1 MSDQKVQIPEA
12 LVPLSWIL
20 GDWEGTGRGHYPDI
34 EDFSFVQQAEF
45 RNDGRP
51 FISYFSRTW
60 LLNEDGSVGKPLAN
74 ESGFWRLPKP
84 DVVEL
89 VLVHA
94 SGIAET
100 WAGVNEVLQIDNA
113 RITSA
118 RARVG
123 TTHVL
128 RTATASDVR
137 GGERLYGLMDG
148 HLLWTFDMAA
158 EEHDMQNHLWAR
170 LAPLTLEASRSQ
182 ASPTEPIY
190 SYLPPQDIREM
201 GKST

>member
-1 MSDQKVQIPEA
+1 
-12 LVPLSWIL
+12 
-20 GDWEGTGRGHYPDI
+20 
-34 EDFSFVQQAEF
+34 
-45 RNDGRP
+45 
-51 FISYFSRTW
+51 
-60 LLNEDGSVGKPLAN
+60 
-74 ESGFWRLPKP
+74 
-84 DVVEL
+84 VVEL

-100 WAGVNEVLQIDNA
+100 WAGVNEVLQIEDA

-123 TTHVL
+123 TTHVM
-128 RTATASDVR
+128 RTATAEDVR

-148 HLLWTFDMAA
+148 HLLWTYDMAA
-158 EEHDMQNHLWAR
+158 GEHEMQNHLWAR
-170 LAPLTLEASRSQ
+170 LAPLTVEASRSQ